1 MSRHVAAPTVR
12 RVKLLRHGP
21 LTFWLLAC
29 VFLTGVLVVAR
40 STGGEL
46 SAVSNPTRADLVAA
60 VRLETAQLTLA
71 VRGDLASLADVHAA
85 ASSIS
90 GHANRAQSEAST
102 AMTSAWSAVE
112 AAAAELS
119 ALTELDSEAAERALV
134 ALNNAT
140 DELSA
145 AALGVQPIE
154 LSTTA
159 P

>member
-1 MSRHVAAPTVR
+1 LSFPAAAPKVPA
-12 RVKLLRHGP
+12 VKLLRHGP

-29 VFLTGVLVVAR
+29 VFLAGVLVVAR
-40 STGGEL
+40 TTGGEL
-46 SAVSNPTRADLVAA
+46 SAVSNPTRTDLVAA

-71 VRGDLASLADVHAA
+71 VRGDLASLADVHDT

-90 GHANRAQSEAST
+90 AHAKSAQSEAST
-102 AMTSAWSAVE
+102 AMTSAWLAVE
-112 AAAAELS
+112 NAAAELS
-119 ALTELDSEAAERALV
+119 ALTELDSEATERALV

-145 AALGVQPIE
+145 AALGVQP
-154 LSTTA
+154 LTTPA

>member
-1 MSRHVAAPTVR
+1 M
-12 RVKLLRHGP
+12 KFLRHGP
-21 LTFWLLAC
+21 LTFWLLSC
-29 VFLTGVLVVAR
+29 VVLTGVLVLAR

-46 SAVSNPTRADLVAA
+46 SAVSNPTRTDLVAA

-71 VRGDLASLADVHAA
+71 VRGDIASLADVHAA

-90 GHANRAQSEAST
+90 SHAKRAQSEAST
-102 AMTSAWSAVE
+102 TMHSAWSAVE
-112 AAAAELS
+112 EAATELS
-119 ALTELDSEAAERALV
+119 ALTELDSQAAELALV
-134 ALNNAT
+134 KLNNAT

-154 LSTTA
+154 RTTA